1 MSGLLIICVVALAV
15 LISVLVFQVDG
26 YEVRGSYHQSEQEV
40 VESLM
45 QGTLGHNSLYL
56 TLTNRGRKI
65 SGNTFIDTITVNMK
79 GPRNIEV
86 VVEEKPLVG
95 YVFFDDHYW
104 YFDRTGMVQVLSTY
118 SQADYN
124 LMLRGGIPNVTTG
137 AENENT
143 APADSASAAPPEE
156 AASGP
161 RTPAEA
167 AAAAEEEAASGQ
179 NTPGEETSSGP
190 KTPAE
195 AAAAPPEEAS
205 SGPRTPAEAAAAAEE
220 EGTSGQDPSS
230 EESGA
235 DVIAPQELAA
245 VSFFGRLTPPIYLES
260 YEGQE
265 EESEIYSGE
274 DESEDYS
281 EDYSEEGQSEESSG
295 DEDYSEGEEYST
307 SDEEENSSDSGDETI
322 TFSDEEDGVI
332 APVVITGEETEE
344 GGEEAAETETSSVT
358 ETPARSTAEDMLKSE
373 SGAVLVYIPLVEGL
387 SFTRIELG
395 QTIPGQNSRIFD
407 MLDTFREYVLNTG
420 NVPDRIVVG
429 DKLDLSVHYGGAEV
443 RLGTGDYLEERLNEL
458 KYIHPHLAGLTGI
471 LHLEN
476 FDGSQD
482 EVIFSKK

>member
-124 LMLRGGIPNVTTG
+124 LMLRGGIPNVTTD

-143 APADSASAAPPEE
+143 APADSASAAP
-156 AASGP
+156 
-161 RTPAEA
+161 AEA
-167 AAAAEEEAASGQ
+167 AAAAEEEAAAGQ

-195 AAAAPPEEAS
+195 AAAAAEEEAS
-205 SGPRTPAEAAAAAEE
+205 SGPRTPAEAAEAAEE
-220 EGTSGQDPSS
+220 EGVSGQDPSS

-245 VSFFGRLTPPIYLES
+245 VSFFGRLTPPVYLES

-265 EESEIYSGE
+265 EETELYSGE

-281 EDYSEEGQSEESSG
+281 EDYSEEGQSEENSG
-295 DEDYSEGEEYST
+295 DEDYSEGEEYNT
-307 SDEEENSSDSGDETI
+307 SDEEENSSDSGDEAI
-322 TFSDEEDGVI
+322 TFSDEEGGVI

-344 GGEEAAETETSSVT
+344 GGEEAAETEPSSVT

-429 DKLDLSVHYGGAEV
+429 DKLDLAVHYGGAEV